1 MEKLEKKIGYRF
13 RNRELLKT
21 ALTHSSYANEAR
33 DRHTQ
38 SNELLEFLGDSVLGM
53 VTSDYIFKLY
63 PDIPDTA

>member
-13 RNRELLKT
+13 RNHELLKT

-38 SNELLEFLGDSVLGM
+38 SNERLEFWGIACL
-53 VTSDYIFKLY
+53 
-63 PDIPDTA
+63 AW